1 MPDLPVHDVYQKIQ
15 KSKKPKSSV
24 PGDIPRKLVQEF
36 GPELALP
43 AGKIFRNIVKTGHW
57 PKPWRVEYGTPL
69 KKVSNP
75 ETEDQLRIISL
86 TSFLSKVFEQYVVE
100 WLMKYVGKKMD
111 WGQYGGEKGS
121 SISHYLIEFVNYILY
136 NQDMNIPHAVLA
148 VMIDYSKAFNR
159 ICHNNII
166 RILSNM

>member
-1 MPDLPVHDVYQKIQ
+1 MPELPDHDVYQKIK

-36 GPELALP
+36 GPELACP
-43 AGKIFRNIVKTGHW
+43 AGIIFRNIAKTGHW

-86 TSFLSKVFEQYVVE
+86 TSYISKVFEQYV
-100 WLMKYVGKKMD
+100 
-111 WGQYGGEKGS
+111 
-121 SISHYLIEFVNYILY
+121 IE
-136 NQDMNIPHAVLA
+136 
-148 VMIDYSKAFNR
+148 
-159 ICHNNII
+159 
-166 RILSNM
+166 